1 MFNIT
6 AIPAF
11 QDNYIWAIHDG
22 KHAAVV
28 DPGDAIPV
36 LEFLTVRHLK
46 LTAILCTHRHNDHI
60 GGIAKLR
67 AEYHVPVYGR
77 SHPNNP
83 HITNDLRE
91 GERITL
97 AEFNLSFGIL
107 EIPGHLDDHIAFVNP
122 DILFCGDVLFG
133 AGCGRN
139 KEGTL
144 AQLHHSLQRLG
155 QLPEGTRV
163 YCAHEYTAANIQ
175 FALACEPNNLDLQ
188 QRAENVKQLRAA
200 NLPSLPST
208 VALEKSTN
216 PFLRCTQPEIIR
228 SLQQRGLHDTS
239 ELGVFTALREWRNV
253 FSSVR
258 DEPKN
263 GSNILAT

>member
-11 QDNYIWAIHDG
+11 QDNYIWAIHNAQY
-22 KHAAVV
+22 AAVV
-28 DPGDAIPV
+28 DPGDAVPV
-36 LEFLTVRHLK
+36 LEFLSEHRLR

-83 HITNDLRE
+83 HITEDLRE
-91 GERITL
+91 GEQITL
-97 AEFNLSFGIL
+97 TEFNLSFDVL
-107 EIPGHLDDHIAFVNP
+107 EIPGHLDDHIAFVSP

-144 AQLHHSLQRLG
+144 AQLHYSLQRLS
-155 QLPEGTRV
+155 QLPDNTRV
-163 YCAHEYTAANIQ
+163 YCAHEYTASNIN
-175 FALACEPNNLDLQ
+175 FALACEPSNLALQ
-188 QRAENVKQLRAA
+188 KRFLANQNLRAA

-208 VALEKSTN
+208 ITLEKATN
-216 PFLRCTQPEIIR
+216 PFLRCNSPEIIR
-228 SLQQRGLHDTS
+228 TLQQRGLQDITD
-239 ELGVFTALREWRNV
+239 LGVFIALREWRNI
-253 FSSVR
+253 FNSIHA
-258 DEPKN
+258 EPA
-263 GSNILAT
+263 GM

>member
-6 AIPAF
+6 TIPAL
-11 QDNYIWAIHDG
+11 QDNYIWAIHDEQY
-22 KHAAVV
+22 AVVV
-28 DPGDAIPV
+28 DPGDAMPV
-36 LEFLTVRHLK
+36 LDFLSEHHLK

-83 HITNDLRE
+83 HITEDLRE
-91 GERITL
+91 GEQITL
-97 AEFNLSFGIL
+97 TEFNLSFDIL

-122 DILFCGDVLFG
+122 DMLFCGDVLFG

-144 AQLHHSLQRLG
+144 AQLHHSLQRLS
-155 QLPEGTRV
+155 QLPDNTRV
-163 YCAHEYTAANIQ
+163 YCTHEYTAANVN
-175 FALACEPNNLDLQ
+175 FALVCEPNNLALQ
-188 QRAENVKQLRAA
+188 KRFLATKELRAA

-208 VALEKSTN
+208 IALEKSTN
-216 PFLRCTQPEIIR
+216 PFLRCTEPEIIR
-228 SLQQRGLHDTS
+228 TLQQRDLHDTS

-253 FSSVR
+253 FGNVL
-258 DEPKN
+258 DEP
-263 GSNILAT
+263 IAM